1 MAQIF
6 FKVFLRPLIYKQKR
20 RKSSNSLSIMEEKK
34 KNKTYVE
41 KDRKKAIIWKVR
53 SIHVLLLL
61 FKKMGRNHLTLNM
74 QSLKYISTPVPPEPK

>member
-41 KDRKKAIIWKVR
+41 KDRK
-53 SIHVLLLL
+53 
-61 FKKMGRNHLTLNM
+61 
-74 QSLKYISTPVPPEPK
+74 